1 MPCFFFF
8 FFFKISTDMWG
19 LLNDVHLMNESI
31 IDINFKIWIPLKAS
45 LLLSLNCFHSPMLL
59 VSHHWIWCWLLV
71 VFWLT
76 LAAFTDFCWRMKNY
90 WPLVRTWTFTS
101 KPTPSHLEN
110 ILEKKHFL
118 EQPQNVSTG
127 QMYCQTQ
134 DMTLW
139 LSKLV
144 VVKLPLFPLHS
155 PSQFVV
161 FSFKSLWKIWV
172 VVETPLP
179 CAKVYEFRPQSSVC
193 FHVAALFRPQSSG
206 LCLY

>member
-1 MPCFFFF
+1 MQYSPHRDIDFWNS
-8 FFFKISTDMWG
+8 KIRITYKKKWG
-19 LLNDVHLMNESI
+19 MKN
-31 IDINFKIWIPLKAS
+31 
-45 LLLSLNCFHSPMLL
+45 
-59 VSHHWIWCWLLV
+59 
-71 VFWLT
+71 
-76 LAAFTDFCWRMKNY
+76 KNY
-90 WPLVRTWTFTS
+90 WPLVRTWTFHLGAH
-101 KPTPSHLEN
+101 PLPSGKHTWE
-110 ILEKKHFL
+110 KHFL

-144 VVKLPLFPLHS
+144 VVKLPLFPPHS

-161 FSFKSLWKIWV
+161 FAFKSLWKIWV

-206 LCLY
+206 LCAFMLLLY

>member
-1 MPCFFFF
+1 
-8 FFFKISTDMWG
+8 
-19 LLNDVHLMNESI
+19 
-31 IDINFKIWIPLKAS
+31 
-45 LLLSLNCFHSPMLL
+45 
-59 VSHHWIWCWLLV
+59 
-71 VFWLT
+71 
-76 LAAFTDFCWRMKNY
+76 MKNY

-101 KPTPSHLEN
+101 EPTPSHLEN

-144 VVKLPLFPLHS
+144 VVKLPLFPPHS

-206 LCLY
+206 LCAFMSLLYYILPSTFYVWSQCLLGYAAVPGLECLSKGLPSGVFHLVHWPGNSATTQRS

>member
-1 MPCFFFF
+1 M
-8 FFFKISTDMWG
+8 
-19 LLNDVHLMNESI
+19 
-31 IDINFKIWIPLKAS
+31 
-45 LLLSLNCFHSPMLL
+45 
-59 VSHHWIWCWLLV
+59 
-71 VFWLT
+71 
-76 LAAFTDFCWRMKNY
+76 
-90 WPLVRTWTFTS
+90 RTWTFHLGAH
-101 KPTPSHLEN
+101 PLPSGKHTWE
-110 ILEKKHFL
+110 KHFL

-144 VVKLPLFPLHS
+144 VVKLPLFPPHS

-179 CAKVYEFRPQSSVC
+179 YAEVYESQPQWAGFPPPPALLNSSVC
-193 FHVAALFRPQSSG
+193 TPFRSPCLSWVRATSRGLSEGLPSG
-206 LCLY
+206 VFQNYSMNQPIKELVRWENQQDR

>member
-1 MPCFFFF
+1 MQYSPHRDIDFWNS
-8 FFFKISTDMWG
+8 KIRITYKKKWG
-19 LLNDVHLMNESI
+19 
-31 IDINFKIWIPLKAS
+31 
-45 LLLSLNCFHSPMLL
+45 
-59 VSHHWIWCWLLV
+59 
-71 VFWLT
+71 
-76 LAAFTDFCWRMKNY
+76 MKNRKLLASCENMNFHLGAH
-90 WPLVRTWTFTS
+90 PLPSGKHTW
-101 KPTPSHLEN
+101 E
-110 ILEKKHFL
+110 KHFL

-127 QMYCQTQ
+127 QMYCQSQ

-144 VVKLPLFPLHS
+144 VVKLPLFPPHS

-206 LCLY
+206 LCAFMLLPY